1 MNICSSAPDLPLVK
15 LESLNF
21 KEWSLIFKEKWL
33 KFKDWS
39 SKIKPFIWNS
49 KIVQNL
55 SFHFQTE
62 VLEFQ
67 QFNFEI
73 QNIKL
78 KFQTF
83 LFKFYGLKFQRLIIK
98 FEIQRKSF
106 FKFQTLF
113 LLLNFTRKD

>member
-1 MNICSSAPDLPLVK
+1 M
-15 LESLNF
+15 
-21 KEWSLIFKEKWL
+21 
-33 KFKDWS
+33 
-39 SKIKPFIWNS
+39 
-49 KIVQNL
+49 VQNL

-73 QNIKL
+73 QKIKL

-83 LFKFYGLKFQRLIIK
+83 MFKFYGLKFQRLIIK

>member
-1 MNICSSAPDLPLVK
+1 MNNCRPAPDLSLVNRK
-15 LESLNF
+15 SLNC
-21 KEWSLIFKEKWL
+21 KEWSLIFQEKCL

-39 SKIKPFIWNS
+39 TKIKHFLWNS

-62 VLEFQ
+62 VLQLQ

-73 QNIKL
+73 QKIKF

-83 LFKFYGLKFQRLIIK
+83 MF
-98 FEIQRKSF
+98 
-106 FKFQTLF
+106 
-113 LLLNFTRKD
+113 

>member
-1 MNICSSAPDLPLVK
+1 MNICSSAPDLPLVNTLVIK
-15 LESLNF
+15 FQRMKFDIQSKKNV
-21 KEWSLIFKEKWL
+21 WCL

-49 KIVQNL
+49 KMVQNL

-62 VLEFQ
+62 VLEFHW

-73 QNIKL
+73 QKIKL

-83 LFKFYGLKFQRLIIK
+83 MFKFYGLKFQRLIIK

-106 FKFQTLF
+106 L
-113 LLLNFTRKD
+113 